1 MFQYFINNFITRL
14 FSAFLKNFL
23 LLLALFMLTRIVF
36 TVVNAGFFP
45 GFSHN
50 NWWLVLSGSLLFDV
64 SAIVY
69 VNLLFILLFLFPLP
83 ADWRTNR
90 VFVAVQRWVF
100 VITNGIA
107 LIANVIDTVYFPYT
121 QRRTTI
127 NVFREFSNENNISSI
142 FMNSMLDYWYL
153 SIFALLL
160 IIALYVGF
168 RFPKKAETTHKNN
181 FAYWI
186 SATSMFLFVLFCG
199 ILGIR
204 GGIGTHVHP
213 IAMTNAAQYVM
224 HPMEASVI
232 LNTPFSVIRS
242 SSNKKL
248 PEYKY
253 YATDEEAEKI
263 FPTLHTPI
271 VSDKPMQKLNVV
283 VIIMESMGKGYIGG
297 VNKKTVGEHYQ
308 GFTPFLDSLITK
320 SLVFENSIA
329 NGHKS
334 IDALPSILASVPS
347 IIESYFL
354 SDYGNNDVNSL
365 AGDLKKKGYYSAFFH
380 GAPNGSLG
388 LWAFAKG
395 SGFDDYYGLNEYG
408 NKADFDGTWAIW
420 DEPFFEFYASKMS
433 TFKQPFVTAF
443 FSATSH
449 NPFVIPPKY
458 KEVYKEESLPIYK
471 CIRYSDNALRTFF
484 GKAKKTDWFKN
495 TLFVITG
502 DHTNMID
509 LPEYQTNMGYKSV
522 PVIFYCPG
530 KIQPQVREDIV
541 QQIDIKPS
549 VLGFLGYD
557 QPYIAFGRDVFSTT
571 PNDAYAVYENNFVYE
586 YITKDYLLQFDGQN
600 AMSLFK
606 YNEDKGLQNNLLD
619 IEVGKR
625 DTMQARLKAMLQ
637 IYQSRMRKNNLII
650 RAN

>member
-1 MFQYFINNFITRL
+1 MLQFFKTNFIGRL
-14 FSAFLKNFL
+14 FIAFLKNFL
-23 LLLALFMLTRIVF
+23 LLLALFMATRIVF
-36 TVVNAGFFP
+36 GIVNAGFFP
-45 GFSHN
+45 DFSHN
-50 NWWLVLSGSLLFDV
+50 NWWLVLTGSLLFDV

-83 ADWRTNR
+83 AGWRTNR
-90 VFVAVQRWVF
+90 IFGAVQRWVF
-100 VITNGIA
+100 VVTNGIA

-127 NVFREFSNENNISSI
+127 NVFQEFSNENNISSI
-142 FMNSMLDYWYL
+142 FLNSMLDYWYL
-153 SIFALLL
+153 TIFGVLLVV
-160 IIALYVGF
+160 ALYFGYSAP
-168 RFPKKAETTHKNN
+168 RKAEDSHKNN

-186 SATSMFLFVLFCG
+186 SAAFLFLFTLVSG
-199 ILGIR
+199 VVGIR

-213 IAMTNAAQYVM
+213 IAMTNAAQYVL

-248 PEYKY
+248 PEYNY
-253 YATDEEAEKI
+253 FASDEEAEKI
-263 FPTLHTPI
+263 FPTLRTPK
-271 VSDKPMQKLNVV
+271 VNAQPMKKLNVV
-283 VIIMESMGKGYIGG
+283 VIIMESFGKGYIGG
-297 VNKKTVGEHYQ
+297 MNKKIVGEHYQ

-395 SGFDDYYGLNEYG
+395 SGFDDYYGMNEYG
-408 NKADFDGTWAIW
+408 NNADFDGTWAIW
-420 DEPFFEFYASKMS
+420 DEPFFEFYADKMNG
-433 TFKQPFVTAF
+433 FKQPFMTAF

-449 NPFVIPPKY
+449 NPFVIPDKY
-458 KEVYKEESLPIYK
+458 KNTYKEESLPIYK

-484 GKAKKTDWFKN
+484 AKAQKMDWFKN

-509 LPEYQTNMGYKSV
+509 VPEYQTNMGYKSV
-522 PVIFYCPG
+522 PVIFYYPAG
-530 KIQPQVREDIV
+530 IKPQLREEIV

-549 VLGFLGYD
+549 VLGYLGYD
-557 QPYIAFGRDVFSTT
+557 EPYIAFGRDVFNSSAT
-571 PNDAYAVYENNFVYE
+571 DAYAIYESNFIYE
-586 YITKDYLLQFDGQN
+586 YLTKDYLLMFDGQK
-600 AMSLFK
+600 ALSLFR
-606 YNEDKGLQNNLLD
+606 YNQDKALQNNLLD
-619 IEVGKR
+619 AEPAKR
-625 DTMQARLKAMLQ
+625 DSMQMRLKAMLQ
-637 IYQSRMRKNNLII
+637 LYQSRMRKNNLVI
-650 RAN
+650 RH